1 MTKIDLG
8 IYSLVALKKAAYKF
22 KKVQILERDKNFAI
36 LELGDISEEVF
47 YKELVDQD
55 LREIIAKETEPVRNL
70 ILAQAFSKT
79 SLGN

>member
-22 KKVQILERDKNFAI
+22 KKVQILERDKNFAL
-36 LELGDISEEVF
+36 LELGDISEAVF
-47 YKELVDQD
+47 YQELVDQD